1 MRIVVAQ
8 HKGGVGKTT
17 LAVHVAGVLKS
28 EYYKSYLIDC
38 DSQGDA
44 FRFFSGAVPQSS
56 LEHKRGMDN
65 VDVLWNPG
73 RLKMNNKNAF
83 SGYEHIVVDIDTRI
97 ENALS
102 VILEINPDIV
112 LLPVSNQ
119 FLSLI
124 HAEDSVALIQ
134 RCEGIFGY
142 NVKKLIVGMGTLNTT
157 EKLQGYKRLNIDYIS
172 DFDRCHSERQYIW
185 DLDDKYEYMY
195 DVFKLGVQ

>member
-65 VDVLWNPG
+65 VDVLWNPE

-119 FLSLI
+119 FLSLT

-134 RCEGIFGY
+134 KCEGIFGY
-142 NVKKLIVGMGTLNTT
+142 NVKKLIVGMGTHFTT
-157 EKLQGYKRLNIDYIS
+157 EKLQGYERLNIDYIS
-172 DFDRCHSERQYIW
+172 DFDRCHSERKYIW
-185 DLDDKYEYMY
+185 DLDDEYKYLHS
-195 DVFKLGVQ
+195 VFKLGVR